1 MPHININGF
10 NLYYEDTGGTGE
22 PIVFSHGLLWSG
34 RMFAAQV
41 EHLKSRYRVITF
53 DHRGQGQ
60 SEVTDTGYDMD
71 TLTGDA
77 VALIKALNLAPC
89 HFAGLSMGGFLA
101 MRIAARHPE
110 LVKSIILMETSAL
123 PEPKENLPKYNLL
136 NTIVKLLGT
145 RPVKNATMKIMFG
158 QKFLNDA
165 GRKSLRDYWVSEL
178 LKNKRTI
185 TRAVVGVTTRK
196 GVEEELA
203 NIKCPTLIIVGDQ
216 DVATVP
222 DKARFIHSKIPQS
235 KLVIIPGAGHS
246 SSIEEPEL
254 VNEAIDGF
262 LGK

>member
-1 MPHININGF
+1 
-10 NLYYEDTGGTGE
+10 
-22 PIVFSHGLLWSG
+22 
-34 RMFAAQV
+34 
-41 EHLKSRYRVITF
+41 
-53 DHRGQGQ
+53 
-60 SEVTDTGYDMD
+60 
-71 TLTGDA
+71 
-77 VALIKALNLAPC
+77 
-89 HFAGLSMGGFLA
+89 
-101 MRIAARHPE
+101 
-110 LVKSIILMETSAL
+110 
-123 PEPKENLPKYNLL
+123 
-136 NTIVKLLGT
+136 
-145 RPVKNATMKIMFG
+145 MKIMFG